1 MGAELMVRPSDR
13 LAPCRHFL
21 RLFIGS
27 ITAWITPLAAQSYQW
42 ENLAGLG
49 GGPGHEDGPVAT
61 AKILFPR
68 STVADSQG
76 NIFFIES
83 YSRTVRKIST
93 SGFVSTLA
101 GNPQLESPQDGAG
114 RSASFHLPKALVVDS
129 EDNLFVADGLT
140 IRKVT
145 PAGVV
150 TTLAGKHAAIPAH
163 VDGSG
168 AGARFISVETLVID
182 SQNQLY
188 TAGTFDYSIRKITP
202 SGVVTTLAG
211 RHNLGGRVDGKGAAA
226 RFFSI
231 KALFITPTDRLYVRE
246 FDKFR
251 SVSPDGTVS
260 TATSMEVLMPSYDA
274 SMAFDASGKMYY
286 TSGFF
291 SSKIYSFLK
300 SGEVNIA
307 YTYAGSDYGY
317 LDGAAAQ
324 ARFSYISSLFMD
336 KQGRLLVTEA
346 DSIRSISS
354 DGQVTTIMRNTSHSG
369 ITDGTG
375 SQARFTRP
383 SRIFCSPEGNLV
395 INEKPTG
402 KLRQTTPAGVVT
414 TLVGGWA
421 LGETA
426 YYGYTYANDLKTDG
440 LGHLF
445 VAKSMGYDQEV
456 KKIGPDG
463 STLFSITQSS
473 DGRSFDN
480 PKAVALDSQG
490 NLFVADSWNHRIC
503 KITPD
508 GTCTAFAGAFERH
521 DHIDGQGSSAKFGYL
536 EAMVADSHDNLYV
549 ADSAGTIRKITPQC
563 RVSTLVGKPYEEG
576 HVDGPKAVARI
587 HTPYHMA
594 IDASDHLYI
603 IDRPMSTVRKVAPDG
618 SVRTIGGTPG
628 TFSCADGP
636 GPLAQFCLPE
646 GIAVDA
652 NGTVYVTDTVNNRI
666 VSGRVI
672 KADMAVTGNGS
683 PVSGGASKPSP
694 LNHTS
699 LGTAKAEEG
708 SLTRTFEIHSLGQ
721 EALHLTGTPRIRIQ
735 GRHAADFSVTTE
747 PDLNIPA
754 GGASPMQITFSPSAS
769 GLRQAEV
776 VIESTDEQQH
786 SFTFAIEGMGD
797 STPPALTLS
806 KPAAGELRGLSPI
819 TVSGTVSDD
828 IAVERVELTLD
839 GGTPVLADLSS
850 SLATSRTRAFQA
862 FLSPGEGTHTL
873 QATVLD
879 SSGHSRS
886 VSRVFSFVRQWRLG
900 LHRQV
905 PPAVAARPDLAGSL
919 MLKADARRSTPLD
932 KGEPQT
938 ASVQPGTEVQVSA
951 MAKTGYLFDHWG
963 GLPEGAQAD
972 GNVLRWIM
980 PAADVEDVTAT
991 FIANPFLVSAST
1003 PLFPGAGS
1011 TVILTGLVEP
1021 VSPTVW
1027 SNANVG
1033 QLTAALTRATGAIT
1047 GTLRMDGH
1055 THPFNA
1061 QCFGDGSIGFR
1072 GTTGRLSRTW
1082 VFGLRSLGLSWSP
1095 QGLALTVS
1103 GPMDSLCAGLAVPII
1118 STPPSLLRPKGQPAL
1133 YTLIF
1138 PAQPQT
1144 PELPASRYPQGTG
1157 YAGGTLSAQGSWP
1170 LAIVL
1175 ADGTKA
1181 TASPMLVG
1189 GNLTALFVPLTTP
1202 GTRQSGGSFLG
1213 TLAFDVTQTESD
1225 VSSTSMHWFRQAVL
1239 ETADAATHPYSDGWP
1254 QGLEVTALGARYEAS
1269 LSIQQG
1275 LQLPDS
1281 DGVHGNVSLVISE
1294 GGLPSAPEW
1303 DRFGISGN
1311 RVLATPPLPKGL
1323 TLTFMPGQGL
1333 FKGQFP
1339 PTWSSPA
1346 KTLPEFQGLLIQ
1358 KGTHRGG
1365 HGFFLSNRQ
1374 GDMDPLSGR
1383 VLLQP

>member
-27 ITAWITPLAAQSYQW
+27 IAAWITPLAAQSYQW

-61 AKILFPR
+61 AKIFSPS

-83 YSRTVRKIST
+83 FSRTVRKIST

-101 GNPQLESPQDGAG
+101 GNLHLETPQDGAG
-114 RSASFHLPKALVVDS
+114 RSASFHQPKALVIDS
-129 EDNLFVADGLT
+129 EDNLFVADGRT

-150 TTLAGKHAAIPAH
+150 TTLAGKHAATPAH

-168 AGARFISVETLVID
+168 AGARFISAETLVID

-188 TAGTFDYSIRKITP
+188 AAGKSDYSIRKITP

-211 RHNLGGRVDGKGAAA
+211 RHDLNGSVDGKGAAA
-226 RFFSI
+226 RFGDI
-231 KALFITPTDRLYVRE
+231 NALAITPTNHLYVRE
-246 FDKFR
+246 SGSFR
-251 SVSPDGTVS
+251 KVSPDGAVTTV
-260 TATSMEVLMPSYDA
+260 TVINNPYAYAFLFNMT
-274 SMAFDASGKMYY
+274 FDASGNMYFRWGDSTPRIDKHS
-286 TSGFF
+286 TSGV
-291 SSKIYSFLK
+291 S
-300 SGEVNIA
+300 
-307 YTYAGSDYGY
+307 TPYAGGFIYGH
-317 LDGAAAQ
+317 LDGPADQ
-324 ARFSYISSLFMD
+324 ARFSSISGLFMD
-336 KQGRLLVTEA
+336 KNGRMLVTEL

-354 DGQVTTIMRNTSHSG
+354 EGQVTTIVWTVSNSG
-369 ITDGTG
+369 KTDGTG

-383 SRIFCSPEGNLV
+383 SLIFCSPEGNLV
-395 INEKPTG
+395 TKENSNG

-421 LGETA
+421 LGETFS
-426 YYGYTYANDLKTDG
+426 YSYTFANDLKTDG

-445 VAKSMGYDQEV
+445 VAEAFGNDQV
-456 KKIGPDG
+456 RKIGPDG
-463 STLFSITQSS
+463 STLLSITQSS

-490 NLFVADSWNHRIC
+490 NLFVADSWNNRIC
-503 KITPD
+503 KIAPN
-508 GTCTAFAGAFERH
+508 GTCTAFAGAFKKH
-521 DHIDGQGSSAKFGYL
+521 DHIDGPGASARFGFL
-536 EAMVADSHDNLYV
+536 EAMVTDSHDNLYV
-549 ADSAGTIRKITPQC
+549 ADSAGTIRKITPQG
-563 RVSTLVGKPYEEG
+563 RVSTLVGKPHEEG

-646 GIAVDA
+646 GIAVGA

-672 KADMAVTGNGS
+672 KADMAVTGNES

-694 LNHTS
+694 LNQTS
-699 LGTAKAEEG
+699 LGVTKAEEG

-747 PDLNIPA
+747 PDPHIPA
-754 GGASPMQITFSPSAS
+754 GESSPMQITFSPSAS

-797 STPPALTLS
+797 SAPPALTLS

-828 IAVERVELTLD
+828 IAVERVEITLD

-850 SLATSRTRAFQA
+850 SLATSRTRTFQA
-862 FLSPGEGTHTL
+862 SLSPGEGTHTL

-886 VSRVFSFVRQWRLG
+886 VSRVFSFVRQWRLE

-905 PPAVAARPDLAGSL
+905 PPALAARPELAGSL
-919 MLKADARRSTPLD
+919 MLKADVRRSTPLD
-932 KGEPQT
+932 KGELQT

-1047 GTLRMDGH
+1047 GTLRMDGR

-1103 GPMDSLCAGLAVPII
+1103 GPTDSLCAGLAVPVI

-1144 PELPASRYPQGTG
+1144 PELPASRHPQGTG

-1181 TASPMLVG
+1181 TASPMLAG

-1225 VSSTSMHWFRQAVL
+1225 VSSTNMHWFRQAVL
-1239 ETADAATHPYSDGWP
+1239 ETADTATHPYSDGWP
-1254 QGLEVTALGARYEAS
+1254 QGLEVTALGARYDAS

-1275 LQLPDS
+1275 LQLPDP
-1281 DGVHGNVSLVISE
+1281 DGIHGNVSLVISE

-1311 RVLATPPLPKGL
+1311 RILPTPALPKGL

-1333 FKGQFP
+1333 FKGRFP

-1374 GDMDPLSGR
+1374 ADMDPLSGR
-1383 VLLQP
+1383 VLVQP